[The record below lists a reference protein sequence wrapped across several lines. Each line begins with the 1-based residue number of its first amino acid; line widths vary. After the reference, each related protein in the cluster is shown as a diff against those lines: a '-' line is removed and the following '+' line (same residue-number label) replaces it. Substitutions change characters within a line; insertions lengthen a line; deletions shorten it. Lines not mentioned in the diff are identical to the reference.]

1 MRFIRF
7 SPVLFIVLIVTAEFT
22 PAQPSEISTLHT
34 GASFVASLDRSIQSS
49 SCKDGDAISLR
60 VVQSFLLG
68 QEVVPAGAQ
77 VSAHVVIARK
87 YDKQAGTEAVLGI
100 AADQVSWKQKSI
112 PVHAWI
118 VGFVSRKVTTVYYG
132 VDRVGTGVDRS
143 WWDKLNETTDRPIP
157 DSPYQTL
164 GRKEFSTVDPNA
176 HTIKLGA
183 NTFVGHLKVR
193 RRPSTKVGAAL
204 VHDDGDVK
212 LPKGLLVVMEQI
224 ETDAADS

>member
-1 MRFIRF
+1 MRFIGF
-7 SPVLFIVLIVTAEFT
+7 SPVLFIVLIITAEFT
-22 PAQPSEISTLHT
+22 PAQPSEISALPA
-34 GASFVASLDRSIQSS
+34 GASFVASLDRSVQSFN
-49 SCKDGDAISLR
+49 CKSGDAVSLR
-60 VVQSFLLG
+60 VGQSFLLG

-77 VSAHVVIARK
+77 VSAHIAIARK

-132 VDRVGTGVDRS
+132 VDRFGTDIDRS
-143 WWDKLNETTDRPIP
+143 WWDKLNETTDRPVP
-157 DSPYQTL
+157 DSTYQAL

-183 NTFVGHLKVR
+183 STFVGHLKVR
-193 RRPSTKVGAAL
+193 RKPFPTIGAAL
-204 VHDDGDVK
+204 LHDDGDVK

-224 ETDAADS
+224 ETGASAS